1 MALLACLCGVAVAAQ
16 PAKKISV
23 EDYVAIQQLYA
34 EFNTALDTGQADRY
48 AATWTE
54 DGEFTGGR
62 PAGHGN
68 EPVPRTPNVRGKEQ
82 IWQMGQQ
89 GGAGSRHFVT
99 NLVVTPTTD
108 GATATAFLILMNAH
122 DTTITATAIYND
134 TLVKTKD
141 GWKFKKRI
149 NWRDV
154 DDLSPY
160 KPQKQMQPPRKA
172 AGAEPG
178 GAAPAALGAG
188 TAPPGAR

>member
-1 MALLACLCGVAVAAQ
+1 MAAQ
-16 PAKKISV
+16 PSKKISV

-62 PAGHGN
+62 TAEDGSK
-68 EPVPRTPNVRGKEQ
+68 EPVPRTPNVRGKDQ
-82 IWQMGQQ
+82 IWQMGQR
-89 GGAGSRHFVT
+89 GGTGSRHFVA
-99 NLVVTPTTD
+99 NLVVTPTAD
-108 GATATAFLILMNAH
+108 GATATAHLILMNAH
-122 DTTITATAIYND
+122 DTTISATAIYND

-154 DDLSPY
+154 DPKSPY
-160 KPQKQMQPPRKA
+160 KPKPMQ
-172 AGAEPG
+172 
-178 GAAPAALGAG
+178 
-188 TAPPGAR
+188 APPGAPGAGPPPPSPGAR